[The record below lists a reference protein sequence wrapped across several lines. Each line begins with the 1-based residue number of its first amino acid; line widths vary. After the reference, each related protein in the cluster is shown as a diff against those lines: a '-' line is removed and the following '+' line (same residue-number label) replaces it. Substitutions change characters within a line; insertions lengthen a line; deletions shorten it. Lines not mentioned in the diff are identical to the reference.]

1 MRTAVWVSLGL
12 LLASFAINSPTW
24 AVEREL
30 AGVRLGD
37 KALTLLSRPGFGEP
51 TYIGPIGTISLPS
64 PEPAGAA
71 RAGARAGP
79 SGPGGA
85 RAGGA
90 RGERE
95 RVGGCA
101 LAGARAA
108 ACEAAGDGAWAVEP
122 RRRHQGWALVLC
134 RRRPTWALV

>member
-64 PEPAGAA
+64 PEPVGAA

-90 RGERE
+90 RGGPRAGGRSD
-95 RVGGCA
+95 RVEYRGG
-101 LAGARAA
+101 AGRVS
-108 ACEAAGDGAWAVEP
+108 GHRRGGAVA
-122 RRRHQGWALVLC
+122 
-134 RRRPTWALV
+134 